1 MLRSLLQNRWQRLS
15 SEYDDP
21 LGMLFGNRARQ
32 WTAGWSPEQ
41 KEAEKKTLF
50 LLVWETDSWQE
61 KPVWSLYR
69 DGQLIFQEEDGF
81 SKSRSGVF
89 HQLLESEAL
98 PFLDQSRF
106 LAPLTD
112 FRYDVNQ
119 RRQAAQILMRTIQ
132 ARPEVF
138 ERLKDPFL
146 KGLEADANNPDWP
159 VLDIL
164 KLHRVAHKTVLV
176 DLARQCVTIG
186 LFRTQEDWERLD
198 SALRQLEAEF
208 AFLGQTIS
216 GLFAPALQEAQD
228 EFTRILMD
236 GDWRIQLQT
245 GTRRPSSGMDAS
257 GFARPI

>member
-1 MLRSLLQNRWQRLS
+1 MLRSLLQSRWQRLS

-32 WTAGWSPEQ
+32 WTAGWDSD
-41 KEAEKKTLF
+41 KKTLF

-81 SKSRSGVF
+81 SKSRSGIF

-98 PFLDQSRF
+98 PFLDQARF
-106 LAPLTD
+106 LAPLTE
-112 FRYDVNQ
+112 FQYDVNQ
-119 RRQAAQILMRTIQ
+119 RRQAAQSLMHTIQ

-138 ERLKDPFL
+138 EHLKEPFL

-176 DLARQCVTIG
+176 NLARQCVLIG
-186 LFRTQEDWERLD
+186 LFRTQEDQERVD
-198 SALRQLEAEF
+198 KALRQLQEEF
-208 AFLGQTIS
+208 VALGQTIS
-216 GLFAPALQEAQD
+216 GLFAPALQEAQG
-228 EFTRILMD
+228 ELKRILRD
-236 GDWRIQLQT
+236 GDWRAQLRA
-245 GTRRPSSGMDAS
+245 GTQRSSSGMDAS
-257 GFARPI
+257 GFARPV